1 MPRHFQNQ
9 LLNAASSHS
18 AGLVAYKISTELA
31 RERCS
36 AREQILALEGRLREL
51 PQLDIKTTHR
61 FSKGLYAREIFIPK
75 GTILVG
81 KIHRFE
87 NLNII
92 SQGDITVL
100 TEDGARRIKAPFTV
114 VSPPLTK
121 RVGYA
126 HEDTVWTTIHASNET
141 DLDKLEAELILPN
154 FPDALTQDEIALLK
168 GPALC
173 PG

>member
-1 MPRHFQNQ
+1 
-9 LLNAASSHS
+9 
-18 AGLVAYKISTELA
+18 LVAYKISTELA
-31 RERCS
+31 RGRCS
-36 AREQILALEGRLREL
+36 AREQILALEDRLREL

-75 GTILVG
+75 GTVLVG
-81 KIHRFE
+81 KVHRFE

-100 TEDGARRIKAPFTV
+100 TEDGALRIKAPFTV

-126 HEDTVWTTIHASNET
+126 HEDTVWTTVHATDET
-141 DLDKLEAELILPN
+141 DPEKLEDELICPT
-154 FPDALTQDEIALLK
+154 FPDMLSDDEVLALK
-168 GPALC
+168 G
-173 PG
+173 GD